1 MILSRGS
8 TLPEA
13 RSMAVERRGGL
24 SFSSSP
30 LEGTLQQAE
39 QEEQRTDHDA
49 RPPGAQRAVERD
61 HRLHDAE
68 DQHAD
73 ERAGDIADAAA
84 EQRAAD
90 HDGGDRVELEADGM
104 QAVAR
109 QHVER
114 EDDAGERRAEPAERV
129 DED

>member
-13 RSMAVERRGGL
+13 RSMAVERSGAVRL

-61 HRLHDAE
+61 HRLDDAE

-90 HDGGDRVELEADGM
+90 HDGGDRAELEADGM

-114 EDDAGERRAEPAERV
+114 
-129 DED
+129 